1 MSKFKRILTVGIT
14 AVMLLAVLSVSA
26 FAATTKF
33 TDVNAKDETLS
44 KAVSL
49 LEGLGVA
56 KGTTETTF
64 GTNENVTRQQMA
76 AFIYRLMKKGSTLE
90 GGDNNTPFE
99 DLYDDTYYGMVS
111 WANAMGIIKGV
122 SATEFDPDG
131 SIILKDAYTML
142 VRALDYEKNTQ
153 LGYPFDFIEI
163 AESSG
168 VNLDEG
174 LPSSVNY
181 DSELTRGNVA
191 ILLYNA
197 FYAETGIA
205 ETVERERLIGEGE
218 NAKYVLE
225 TVEEYPRLCEKVYD
239 VIEEE
244 FVVRETTHYAFN
256 DSKNSTAYKATED
269 SAGEGT
275 MLLVAAEDNQEVASF
290 YTTAEALGLDDS
302 ADNYIMSHVT
312 VFYTLDEDE
321 EAVEE
326 ILYAEPLIQKASAE
340 SANYGSVTADRVKGD
355 AEHFYSPSDANYPR
369 MDGSM
374 TVAGNVLYFYDAP
387 YIYAE
392 PSYNGC
398 ETDEDRYAVRN
409 ADNTLLIDLTCTDV
423 DKGLYSY
430 YIRDERFGSKDGYDT
445 ELDKAFATFFHQ
457 VRTSGIYAM
466 DIYDPD
472 GDGRYEYMWY
482 KPATFGKVN
491 IDDDYDFIDFSEYK
505 ENKPVSEKPK
515 KIVENGLDEVPVI
528 YTNGAVID
536 GTSGVT
542 YRDGDFVM
550 AYLNGDANYIYIFGV
565 AQGKQGTITFYNNPT
580 GTVRIGNQE
589 FRTCY
594 QFRFIENYFKYDQ
607 VSVTATSGSAN
618 TNVFPFLV
626 SSASLDTEV
635 ILYTY
640 NKNHNNVV
648 YYEIV
653 SAAAS
658 QYSGENILI
667 PLSDETIRSQ
677 NAETFKF
684 DQYLKVWVDG
694 EEKYVLVDIENCYPE
709 PTKTID
715 GTYKFDQA
723 VVEDDGNTY
732 YAYLNKVCTYTV
744 DSKGYYTIHSILHG
758 RDEDGRADHIDL
770 VFDPSEF
777 FDEKTVNQAGMDLGS
792 VGANEEARLKK
803 VTSTRYQLIDKNG
816 YSMLGTYG
824 ESKEEEHWFND
835 AIVDAG
841 TTIIIRSVTID
852 EDGEQENEFNVY
864 KGNEFPGTTESMLTN
879 IQYVYENIEDNSTRV
894 RLVLLY
900 GEVDGD
906 FEFSSTAR
914 TTDLRIVK
922 SSSPK
927 KIDEK
932 EFRYSYTLFNLTT
945 GEVEEGVYGTMSKA
959 NASSLSSEE
968 PLAAGAIVKVDSNG
982 YINDKEDPEGYIN
995 AETNENLAFLLDVDS
1010 VGYGIELEAVN
1021 AGYNDYFTV
1030 DGKLHTFYEV
1040 DEDVKISV
1048 IKFTEIGDFDTAEVS
1063 LLTLEDLA
1071 KASKD
1076 IKSYNTKVPD
1086 KNGKLETK
1094 YSEYVKAYITYSMGS
1109 RDEYPVIDSII
1120 VVVNPD
1126 EPVEYLED

>member
-76 AFIYRLMKKGSTLE
+76 AFIYRLMKKGTTLE

-131 SIILKDAYTML
+131 SIILQDAYTML

-174 LPSSVNY
+174 LPSSVDY

-256 DSKNSTAYKATED
+256 DNKDSTAYKATED

-326 ILYAEPLIQKASAE
+326 ILYAEPLIRKASAE
-340 SANYGSVTADRVKGD
+340 SATYGSVTADKVKND

-466 DIYDPD
+466 DIYDP
-472 GDGRYEYMWY
+472 GR
-482 KPATFGKVN
+482 
-491 IDDDYDFIDFSEYK
+491 
-505 ENKPVSEKPK
+505 
-515 KIVENGLDEVPVI
+515 
-528 YTNGAVID
+528 
-536 GTSGVT
+536 
-542 YRDGDFVM
+542 
-550 AYLNGDANYIYIFGV
+550 
-565 AQGKQGTITFYNNPT
+565 
-580 GTVRIGNQE
+580 
-589 FRTCY
+589 
-594 QFRFIENYFKYDQ
+594 
-607 VSVTATSGSAN
+607 
-618 TNVFPFLV
+618 
-626 SSASLDTEV
+626 
-635 ILYTY
+635 
-640 NKNHNNVV
+640 
-648 YYEIV
+648 
-653 SAAAS
+653 
-658 QYSGENILI
+658 
-667 PLSDETIRSQ
+667 
-677 NAETFKF
+677 
-684 DQYLKVWVDG
+684 
-694 EEKYVLVDIENCYPE
+694 
-709 PTKTID
+709 
-715 GTYKFDQA
+715 
-723 VVEDDGNTY
+723 
-732 YAYLNKVCTYTV
+732 
-744 DSKGYYTIHSILHG
+744 
-758 RDEDGRADHIDL
+758 
-770 VFDPSEF
+770 
-777 FDEKTVNQAGMDLGS
+777 
-792 VGANEEARLKK
+792 
-803 VTSTRYQLIDKNG
+803 
-816 YSMLGTYG
+816 
-824 ESKEEEHWFND
+824 
-835 AIVDAG
+835 
-841 TTIIIRSVTID
+841 
-852 EDGEQENEFNVY
+852 
-864 KGNEFPGTTESMLTN
+864 
-879 IQYVYENIEDNSTRV
+879 
-894 RLVLLY
+894 
-900 GEVDGD
+900 
-906 FEFSSTAR
+906 
-914 TTDLRIVK
+914 
-922 SSSPK
+922 
-927 KIDEK
+927 
-932 EFRYSYTLFNLTT
+932 
-945 GEVEEGVYGTMSKA
+945 
-959 NASSLSSEE
+959 
-968 PLAAGAIVKVDSNG
+968 
-982 YINDKEDPEGYIN
+982 
-995 AETNENLAFLLDVDS
+995 
-1010 VGYGIELEAVN
+1010 
-1021 AGYNDYFTV
+1021 
-1030 DGKLHTFYEV
+1030 
-1040 DEDVKISV
+1040 
-1048 IKFTEIGDFDTAEVS
+1048 
-1063 LLTLEDLA
+1063 
-1071 KASKD
+1071 
-1076 IKSYNTKVPD
+1076 
-1086 KNGKLETK
+1086 
-1094 YSEYVKAYITYSMGS
+1094 
-1109 RDEYPVIDSII
+1109 
-1120 VVVNPD
+1120 
-1126 EPVEYLED
+1126 

>member
-131 SIILKDAYTML
+131 SIILQDAYTML

-181 DSELTRGNVA
+181 DTELTRGNVA

-290 YTTAEALGLDDS
+290 YTTAEALGLEDS

-326 ILYAEPLIQKASAE
+326 ILFAEPLIQKASAE
-340 SANYGSVTADRVKGD
+340 SATHGSVTADRVKGD

-374 TVAGNVLYFYDAP
+374 TVAGKVLYFYDAP
-387 YIYAE
+387 YTYAE

-491 IDDDYDFIDFSEYK
+491 IDDDYDFVDFDEYK
-505 ENKPVSEKPK
+505 ENKPVSETPK
-515 KIVENGLDEVPVI
+515 KIVENGLSTVPVI
-528 YTNGAVID
+528 YTNGATID

-542 YRDGDFVM
+542 YRDGDFVI
-550 AYLNGDANYIYIFGV
+550 AYLNGDANYMYIFGT
-565 AQGKQGTITFYNNPT
+565 AQGKQGTITYYNSPT

-594 QFRFIENYFKYDQ
+594 QFRFLENYFQYDNI
-607 VSVTATSGSAN
+607 SVTATSGSAN

-626 SSASLDTEV
+626 SSNSLDTEV

-640 NKNHNNVV
+640 NKNYNNVV

-694 EEKYVLVDIENCYPE
+694 EEKYVLVDVENCYPE
-709 PTKTID
+709 LKETID
-715 GTYKFDQA
+715 GTYKFDQT

-732 YAYLNKVCTYTV
+732 YAYLNKVCTYSV
-744 DSKGYYTIHSILHG
+744 DSEGYYTIHSILHG

-770 VFDPSEF
+770 VFDPSDF

-835 AIVDAG
+835 ATVDAG
-841 TTIIIRSVTID
+841 TTIIIRSVTLD
-852 EDGEQENEFNVY
+852 EDGEQENEFTVY

-906 FEFSSTAR
+906 FEFSSASSNA
-914 TTDLRIVK
+914 DLRIVK
-922 SSSPK
+922 SSSPNK
-927 KIDEK
+927 VDEK

-959 NASSLSSEE
+959 SASSLSSEE
-968 PLAAGAIVKVDSNG
+968 PLAAGSIVKMDSAGYVD
-982 YINDKEDPEGYIN
+982 DKEAPEGILDPV
-995 AETNENLAFLLDVDS
+995 TNENLAFLLDVDA
-1010 VGYGIELEAVN
+1010 VGFGIELAPVN
-1021 AGYNDYFTV
+1021 PGDDDYFTV

-1048 IKFTEIGDFDTAEVS
+1048 VKFTEQGDYDTAEVS
-1063 LLTLEDLA
+1063 LLTLEELA
-1071 KASKD
+1071 KAGKD

-1086 KNGKLETK
+1086 KDGNFNTE
-1094 YSEYVKAYITYSMGS
+1094 YSEYVKAYVTYSKKS
-1109 RDEYPVIDSII
+1109 NDEYPVIDSII

>member
-76 AFIYRLMKKGSTLE
+76 AFIYRLMKKGNTLE

-174 LPSSVNY
+174 LPSSVDY

-225 TVEEYPRLCEKVYD
+225 TVEEYPRLCEKIYD

-290 YTTAEALGLDDS
+290 YTTAEALGLES
-302 ADNYIMSHVT
+302 GADTYIMSHVT

-321 EAVEE
+321 ETVEE

-340 SANYGSVTADRVKGD
+340 SATYGTVSAERVKGD
-355 AEHFYSPSDANYPR
+355 AEHFYSPSDANYAR

-374 TVAGNVLYFYDAP
+374 TVAGKVLYFFDAP
-387 YIYAE
+387 YTYAE

-409 ADNTLLIDLTCTDV
+409 ADDTLLIDLICTDV

-430 YIRDERFGSKDGYDT
+430 YVRDERFGAKDGYGTD
-445 ELDKAFATFFHQ
+445 LDKAFATFFHQ

-594 QFRFIENYFKYDQ
+594 QFRFLDNYFQYDQ

-618 TNVFPFLV
+618 TSVFPFLV

-640 NKNHNNVV
+640 NKNYNNVV

-770 VFDPSEF
+770 VFDPGEF

-792 VGANEEARLKK
+792 VGAN
-803 VTSTRYQLIDKNG
+803 
-816 YSMLGTYG
+816 
-824 ESKEEEHWFND
+824 
-835 AIVDAG
+835 
-841 TTIIIRSVTID
+841 
-852 EDGEQENEFNVY
+852 
-864 KGNEFPGTTESMLTN
+864 
-879 IQYVYENIEDNSTRV
+879 
-894 RLVLLY
+894 
-900 GEVDGD
+900 
-906 FEFSSTAR
+906 
-914 TTDLRIVK
+914 
-922 SSSPK
+922 
-927 KIDEK
+927 
-932 EFRYSYTLFNLTT
+932 
-945 GEVEEGVYGTMSKA
+945 
-959 NASSLSSEE
+959 
-968 PLAAGAIVKVDSNG
+968 
-982 YINDKEDPEGYIN
+982 
-995 AETNENLAFLLDVDS
+995 
-1010 VGYGIELEAVN
+1010 
-1021 AGYNDYFTV
+1021 
-1030 DGKLHTFYEV
+1030 
-1040 DEDVKISV
+1040 
-1048 IKFTEIGDFDTAEVS
+1048 
-1063 LLTLEDLA
+1063 
-1071 KASKD
+1071 
-1076 IKSYNTKVPD
+1076 
-1086 KNGKLETK
+1086 
-1094 YSEYVKAYITYSMGS
+1094 
-1109 RDEYPVIDSII
+1109 
-1120 VVVNPD
+1120 
-1126 EPVEYLED
+1126 

>member
-1 MSKFKRILTVGIT
+1 
-14 AVMLLAVLSVSA
+14 
-26 FAATTKF
+26 
-33 TDVNAKDETLS
+33 
-44 KAVSL
+44 
-49 LEGLGVA
+49 
-56 KGTTETTF
+56 
-64 GTNENVTRQQMA
+64 
-76 AFIYRLMKKGSTLE
+76 
-90 GGDNNTPFE
+90 
-99 DLYDDTYYGMVS
+99 
-111 WANAMGIIKGV
+111 
-122 SATEFDPDG
+122 
-131 SIILKDAYTML
+131 
-142 VRALDYEKNTQ
+142 
-153 LGYPFDFIEI
+153 
-163 AESSG
+163 
-168 VNLDEG
+168 
-174 LPSSVNY
+174 
-181 DSELTRGNVA
+181 
-191 ILLYNA
+191 
-197 FYAETGIA
+197 
-205 ETVERERLIGEGE
+205 
-218 NAKYVLE
+218 
-225 TVEEYPRLCEKVYD
+225 
-239 VIEEE
+239 
-244 FVVRETTHYAFN
+244 
-256 DSKNSTAYKATED
+256 
-269 SAGEGT
+269 
-275 MLLVAAEDNQEVASF
+275 
-290 YTTAEALGLDDS
+290 
-302 ADNYIMSHVT
+302 
-312 VFYTLDEDE
+312 
-321 EAVEE
+321 
-326 ILYAEPLIQKASAE
+326 
-340 SANYGSVTADRVKGD
+340 
-355 AEHFYSPSDANYPR
+355 
-369 MDGSM
+369 M
-374 TVAGNVLYFYDAP
+374 TVAGKVLYFYDAP
-387 YIYAE
+387 YTYAE

-515 KIVENGLDEVPVI
+515 KIVENGLDKVPVI

-677 NAETFKF
+677 NAETFKY

-770 VFDPSEF
+770 VFDPSDF

-835 AIVDAG
+835 ATVDAG
-841 TTIIIRSVTID
+841 TTIIIRSVTLD
-852 EDGEQENEFNVY
+852 EDGEQENEFTVY

>member
-33 TDVNAKDETLS
+33 TDVSANDETLS

-76 AFIYRLMKKGSTLE
+76 AFIYRLMKKGTTLE

-99 DLYDDTYYGMVS
+99 DLYDDTYYGMIS
-111 WANAMGIIKGV
+111 WASSMGIIKGV

-131 SIILKDAYTML
+131 SIILQDAYTML

-174 LPSSVNY
+174 LPSSVDY
-181 DSELTRGNVA
+181 DTELTRGNVA

-290 YTTAEALGLDDS
+290 YTTAEALGLES
-302 ADNYIMSHVT
+302 GADTYIMSHVT

-321 EAVEE
+321 ETVEE

-340 SANYGSVTADRVKGD
+340 SATYGTVSAERVKGD
-355 AEHFYSPSDANYPR
+355 AEHFYSPSDANYAR

-374 TVAGNVLYFYDAP
+374 TVAGKVLYFFDAP
-387 YIYAE
+387 YTYAE

-409 ADNTLLIDLTCTDV
+409 ADDTLLIDLICTDV

-430 YIRDERFGSKDGYDT
+430 YVRDERFGAKDGYGTD
-445 ELDKAFATFFHQ
+445 LDKAFATFFHQ

-515 KIVENGLDEVPVI
+515 KIVENGLDKVPVI

-594 QFRFIENYFKYDQ
+594 QFRFLDNYFQYDQ

-640 NKNHNNVV
+640 NKNYNNVV

-677 NAETFKF
+677 NAETFKY

-770 VFDPSEF
+770 VFDPSDF

-835 AIVDAG
+835 ALVDAG
-841 TTIIIRSVTID
+841 TTIIIRSVTLD

>member
-174 LPSSVNY
+174 LPSSVDY

-256 DSKNSTAYKATED
+256 DNKDSTAYKATED

-290 YTTAEALGLDDS
+290 YTTAEALGLES
-302 ADNYIMSHVT
+302 GADTYIMSHVT

-321 EAVEE
+321 ETVEE

-340 SANYGSVTADRVKGD
+340 SATYGTVSAERVKGD
-355 AEHFYSPSDANYPR
+355 AEHFYSPSDANYAR

-374 TVAGNVLYFYDAP
+374 TVAGKVLYFFDAP
-387 YIYAE
+387 YTYAE

-409 ADNTLLIDLTCTDV
+409 ADDTLLIDLICTDV

-430 YIRDERFGSKDGYDT
+430 YVRDERFGAKDGYGTD
-445 ELDKAFATFFHQ
+445 LDKAFATFFHQ

-515 KIVENGLDEVPVI
+515 KIVENGLDKVPVI

-594 QFRFIENYFKYDQ
+594 QFRFLDNYFQYDQ

-640 NKNHNNVV
+640 NKNYNNVV

-770 VFDPSEF
+770 VFDPSDF

-835 AIVDAG
+835 ATVDAG
-841 TTIIIRSVTID
+841 TTIIIRSVTLD
-852 EDGEQENEFNVY
+852 EDGEQENEFTVY

-1109 RDEYPVIDSII
+1109 RDEYPVINSII

>member
-76 AFIYRLMKKGSTLE
+76 AFIYRLMKKGNTLE

-174 LPSSVNY
+174 LPSSVDY

-290 YTTAEALGLDDS
+290 YTTAEALGLES
-302 ADNYIMSHVT
+302 GADTYIMSHVT

-321 EAVEE
+321 ETVEE

-340 SANYGSVTADRVKGD
+340 SATYGTVSAERVKGD
-355 AEHFYSPSDANYPR
+355 AEHFYSPSDANYAR

-374 TVAGNVLYFYDAP
+374 TVAGKVLYFFDAP
-387 YIYAE
+387 YTYAE

-409 ADNTLLIDLTCTDV
+409 ADDTLLIDLICTDV

-430 YIRDERFGSKDGYDT
+430 YVRDERFGAKDGYGTD
-445 ELDKAFATFFHQ
+445 LDKAFATFFHQ

-515 KIVENGLDEVPVI
+515 KIVENGLDKVPVI

-594 QFRFIENYFKYDQ
+594 QFRFLDNYFQYDQ

-640 NKNHNNVV
+640 NKNYNNVV

-770 VFDPSEF
+770 VFDPSDF

-835 AIVDAG
+835 ATVDAG
-841 TTIIIRSVTID
+841 TTIIIRSVTLD
-852 EDGEQENEFNVY
+852 EDGEQENEFTVY